1 MNDSTDLAIACG
13 ADGIHVGQDDAPAQ
27 IVRQLAGPDVF
38 IGVSTN
44 TIDEMKQAL
53 ADGADYVVT
62 PEAKA
67 YALHYE
73 LPVVTIGGVSLENI
87 RSLYD
92 EGFRSFAMISAIVG
106 QKDIKGAVEKI
117 RQTLGR

>member
-1 MNDSTDLAIACG
+1 
-13 ADGIHVGQDDAPAQ
+13 
-27 IVRQLAGPDVF
+27 
-38 IGVSTN
+38 
-44 TIDEMKQAL
+44 MKQAL
-53 ADGADYVVT
+53 ADGADYVGFGPMFPTQSKKDADEVVT

-117 RQTLGR
+117 RQTLGC

>member
-1 MNDSTDLAIACG
+1 MFGGPANTTYGENTGVLALSRIYDPRVIRIA
-13 ADGIHVGQDDAPAQ
+13 AV
-27 IVRQLAGPDVF
+27 LAMLFSFSPKFAAVISSMPG
-38 IGVSTN
+38 G
-44 TIDEMKQAL
+44 
-53 ADGADYVVT
+53 
-62 PEAKA
+62 
-67 YALHYE
+67 
-73 LPVVTIGGVSLENI
+73 TIGGVSLENI